1 MLRSMWQMIR
11 HANQEEAA
19 VESLIIVPVSHK
31 GTSPP
36 CTDPPKASF
45 PLHIHPHSPS
55 ARIYPDRQTDGPEA
69 GALRGEFVENKLA
82 WLLHLQWSVS
92 LGESSS
98 INCKTDVVFN
108 IWPTA
113 HWLLCGCADS

>member
-1 MLRSMWQMIR
+1 MAVLRSMWQMIR

-19 VESLIIVPVSHK
+19 VESLIIVPVPHK

-69 GALRGEFVENKLA
+69 GAPRGEFVENKLA

-98 INCKTDVVFN
+98 WSGALTGELT
-108 IWPTA
+108 W
-113 HWLLCGCADS
+113 